1 MNRKTIVSLLLVAL
15 LIAVEAV
22 AELPDTIDKIRGSV
36 VGIGT
41 VFPSAK
47 HRDAAS
53 PPMTFRGTGFAVGN
67 GRQVVTNYHV
77 IEKVVEKFILE
88 LEMQL
93 EDRGVHIRISPAAKA
108 FIADKGY
115 DMHFGARPLKRVIQ
129 EEIKRPLADELL
141 FGRLVEGG
149 EVKIGFKD
157 KKITLDIEPG
167 KILPKPKTKRKK
179 KVKQAVK

>member
-67 GRQVVTNYHV
+67 GRQVDDEISRSSNGC
-77 IEKVVEKFILE
+77 I
-88 LEMQL
+88 
-93 EDRGVHIRISPAAKA
+93 DDNGV
-108 FIADKGY
+108 F
-115 DMHFGARPLKRVIQ
+115 
-129 EEIKRPLADELL
+129 
-141 FGRLVEGG
+141 EG
-149 EVKIGFKD
+149 
-157 KKITLDIEPG
+157 LPG
-167 KILPKPKTKRKK
+167 KNP
-179 KVKQAVK
+179 